1 MIFNGE
7 DIGIGNVEATYLI
20 DMVIPSKDNLVK
32 LFLGFNPKKYEFKEM
47 PLNERIDVV
56 EYLYWDVSLSVNG
69 VSILFDISKD
79 KVFVTRLEDNRFR
92 IEIDVENPD
101 IIYCYEGNESF
112 TNLKIDTEFSFMDSM
127 K

>member
-7 DIGIGNVEATYLI
+7 DIGVGNVEATYLI

-32 LFLGFNPKKYEFKEM
+32 LFLGFNSKKYDFKEM
-47 PLNERIDVV
+47 PLNERIDII

-101 IIYCYEGNESF
+101 TIYCYEGSNPF

>member
-32 LFLGFNPKKYEFKEM
+32 LFLGFNPQKYEFKEM
-47 PLNERIDVV
+47 SLNERIDII
-56 EYLYWDVSLSVNG
+56 EYLYWDVSLGVNG

-101 IIYCYEGNESF
+101 IIYCYEGSEPF
-112 TNLKIDTEFSFMDSM
+112 TNLKIDTEFSFMDSV

>member
-20 DMVIPSKDNLVK
+20 DMVMPSKDNLVK

-47 PLNERIDVV
+47 PLNERIDII

-101 IIYCYEGNESF
+101 IIYCYEGSNPF
-112 TNLKIDTEFSFMDSM
+112 TTLKIDTEFSFMDSM

>member
-32 LFLGFNPKKYEFKEM
+32 LFLGFNPNKYEFKEM
-47 PLNERIDVV
+47 PLNERIQII

-112 TNLKIDTEFSFMDSM
+112 TNLKIDTEDDN
-127 K
+127 